1 MRCLVGGRRRD
12 FELCVV
18 SCAAARNCA
27 GARQILLLERLLERR
42 DDLRLV
48 RHLVDGLR
56 PVLLHP
62 GELRGDGGH
71 GEERGGVG
79 LKDSP
84 ATMAARDAS
93 GAHVGD
99 RATVTRGSSAL
110 LLGAAAIDTLAAI
123 YTPR

>member
-1 MRCLVGGRRRD
+1 MRCLVREGGN
-12 FELCVV
+12 FERGAELIW
-18 SCAAARNCA
+18 AARNCG

-48 RHLVDGLR
+48 ADLVDRLR
-56 PVLLHP
+56 TVLLHP

-84 ATMAARDAS
+84 ATMATRDA
-93 GAHVGD
+93 
-99 RATVTRGSSAL
+99 RAPAGTGTYCNAARPATRV
-110 LLGAAAIDTLAAI
+110 
-123 YTPR
+123 